1 MNEKNKSQLVGIISP
16 PYSNALGKKGRKYTT
31 PAAKF
36 LIQRSNQGREEELK
50 YSDNPLNIGNMKDN
64 QIETET
70 EDLDLTQFTKGEL
83 YWYGCYESFKNWRKY
98 VVPESYRH
106 PAKMAPKLCDKIF
119 KHLKK
124 LGLLH
129 EGITIIDF
137 MAGISTTGILASLHG
152 YNYIGVELEPRFI
165 ELSKKNYEKLKRSGI
180 NAKWELIQGDSRKL
194 SELLKEKGYAGI
206 VSPPYG
212 DIELSLKN
220 RTDKSAMW
228 IKSEKGYKH
237 IPYSEDNIGS
247 LSDKKLIG
255 IISPPYGNT
264 QLTFIKNK
272 ILENGKPYFRPCIV
286 DTEYNYGST
295 NPENIGNLPDK
306 KLIGIT
312 SPPYENTLN
321 IHNEGENPKGSS
333 AIKRE
338 RGVNG
343 AYSFN
348 PQNIGNQKGETY
360 LTAML
365 KVYQEA
371 YKSGISPLVVVT
383 KNPTKKG
390 KLRRLDID
398 TAKLLMMAGYE
409 IYDYHRALLF
419 KEYPP
424 QKTLTGEI
432 KKEVKG
438 RLSFFRRLM
447 YLKNIPIAQW
457 EDIIIAVIP
466 NTENKKSD

>member
-1 MNEKNKSQLVGIISP
+1 MNEKDKSQLAGIISP

-50 YSDNPLNIGNMKDN
+50 YSDNPLNIGNMEDN
-64 QIETET
+64 QIET

-83 YWYGCYESFKNWRKY
+83 YWHSCYESFRNWKDY
-98 VVPESYRH
+98 VVSESYRH

-124 LGLLH
+124 LGLLQ

-152 YNYIGVELEPRFI
+152 YNYIGVELEPHFI
-165 ELSKKNYEKLKRSGI
+165 ELSKKNYEKLKSSGI
-180 NAKWELIQGDSRKL
+180 NTKWELIQGDSRKL
-194 SELLKEKGYAGI
+194 SELLKEKGYVGI

-212 DIELSLKN
+212 DMELSLKN

-228 IKSEKGYKH
+228 IKSKRGYKY
-237 IPYSEDNIGS
+237 IPYSED
-247 LSDKKLIG
+247 
-255 IISPPYGNT
+255 
-264 QLTFIKNK
+264 
-272 ILENGKPYFRPCIV
+272 
-286 DTEYNYGST
+286 
-295 NPENIGNLPDK
+295 NIGNLPDK
-306 KLIGIT
+306 KLVGIT

-348 PQNIGNQKGETY
+348 PQNIGNQKEETY

-371 YKSGISPLVVVT
+371 YKSSISPLVVVT

-419 KEYPP
+419 KEYP
-424 QKTLTGEI
+424 QKTLTGEV

-438 RLSFFRRLM
+438 RLSFFKRLM
-447 YLKNIPIAQW
+447 YLKNIPVAQW
-457 EDIIIAVIP
+457 EDIIIVVIP
-466 NTENKKSD
+466 NTENKFRGD